1 MSESTV
7 PKTTNPTTTQ
17 ASPFSQSILVPKTRS
32 PLMDFASL
40 FGVLLAWGALFV
52 ALILEGGD
60 LRSLIHL
67 PAAIL
72 VFGGTLGAGIMS
84 FRSNQLVSIPS
95 LLRKVFSEQ
104 RQDVADIVL
113 MLTRFADKARR
124 SGLLSMER
132 DVDQI
137 EDSFLKQG
145 LQLVMDGTDPEI
157 IREILTTDLQF
168 EVMRHRN
175 EESIF
180 TTLGGFAPTLGII
193 GTVMGLIHML
203 SNLNDPGKMG
213 PLIAGAFIATLYG
226 VASANL
232 VFLPISNK
240 LRAIASEEHL
250 VHEII
255 LEGVLSIQ
263 AGNSPRVV
271 EEKLKAFLAPRL
283 RDAIAIPRGGRFQ

>member
-1 MSESTV
+1 MSDSTL
-7 PKTTNPTTTQ
+7 PKTNSSTQ
-17 ASPFSQSILVPKTRS
+17 SSPFSQSILVPETRK
-32 PLMDFASL
+32 PLVDFASF

-52 ALILEGGD
+52 ALALEGGE
-60 LRSLIHL
+60 LRALIHL

-84 FRSNQLVSIPS
+84 FRGNQLATIPA
-95 LLRKVFSEQ
+95 LLRKAFTEQ
-104 RQDVADIVL
+104 RQEVSDIVL
-113 MLTRFADKARR
+113 LLTRFADKARR

-132 DVDQI
+132 DVEQI
-137 EDSFLKQG
+137 QDSFLKQG
-145 LQLVMDGTDPEI
+145 LQLVMDGTDPEM
-157 IREILTTDLQF
+157 IREILTTDLHF
-168 EVMRHRN
+168 AEMRRRS

-203 SNLNDPGKMG
+203 TNLNDPGKMG

-226 VASANL
+226 VGSANL

-240 LRAIASEEHL
+240 LRAIAAEERL
-250 VHEII
+250 THEII
-255 LEGVLSIQ
+255 LEGVLAIQ
-263 AGNSPRVV
+263 AGNNPRVV

-283 RDAIAIPRGGRFQ
+283 RDSIAIPRGGRFQ